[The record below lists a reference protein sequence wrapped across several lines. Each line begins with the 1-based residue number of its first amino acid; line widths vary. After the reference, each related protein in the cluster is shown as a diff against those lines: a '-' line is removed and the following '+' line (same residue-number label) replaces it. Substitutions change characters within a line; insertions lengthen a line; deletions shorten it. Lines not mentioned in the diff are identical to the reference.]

1 MTRNGLSSAVGE
13 RGWLPEAG
21 PVVCCVSA
29 DDALREECARVAAV
43 AGVEFEGVRSADDAP
58 GLWHRADV
66 VLLGPDVAELP
77 PQRRSSSVLVGRSA
91 QRRELWQRAAT
102 LGIDHVA
109 ELPDAADWLVEFL
122 SRRSAETPAG
132 NVLGVLGGCGGSG
145 ASTTASLLSG
155 AAALAGTE
163 TLLVDGDRLA
173 GGLEASVAADPAEGL
188 RWPDLAS
195 ASGAINPLQ
204 LADSLPR
211 VGGVAL
217 LSWPAGPGRAIQ
229 VPPSAIAV
237 VLEAARTAF
246 DLVVVDVGR
255 GREGLEDFAWTS
267 DRLLVMVPGTLG
279 GALSAAQLLHELPPV
294 AVGAVIR
301 GRTAE
306 GIDAEQLAELVGCP
320 LVGQVP
326 HLRRVAPA
334 ADAGRLMELAR
345 VRPIRNLARAVL
357 DGLPGGIPAD
367 QMDDDAA
374 LALGARLVQ
383 RGRRAVR

>member
-1 MTRNGLSSAVGE
+1 MTRNGLNSAAEE

-29 DDALREECARVAAV
+29 DDVLREECARVAAV
-43 AGVEFEGVRSADDAP
+43 AGVEFEGVRSAEDAP
-58 GLWHRADV
+58 GLWYRADL

-77 PQRRSSSVLVGRSA
+77 PQRRSSSVLVGRPA
-91 QRRELWQRAAT
+91 QRRELWQRAAS

-122 SRRSAETPAG
+122 SRRSAEGPAG
-132 NVLGVLGGCGGSG
+132 SVLGILGGCGGAG
-145 ASTTASLLSG
+145 ASTTASLVSG
-155 AAALAGTE
+155 AVALAGTE

-173 GGLEASVAADPAEGL
+173 GGLEASVAAEPGEGL

-195 ASGAINPLQ
+195 ASGAINPRQ

-211 VGGVAL
+211 VGDVGL
-217 LSWPAGPGRAIQ
+217 LSWPAAPGRAVQ
-229 VPPSAIAV
+229 VPPSAIAE

-246 DLVVVDVGR
+246 DLVVVDIGR

-267 DRLLVMVPGTLG
+267 DRLLVVVPGTLS

-294 AVGAVIR
+294 AVGAVVR

-320 LVGQVP
+320 LVGQIP
-326 HLRRVAPA
+326 HLRRAAPA

-345 VRPIRNLARAVL
+345 LRPVRSLARAVL
-357 DGLPGGIPAD
+357 DGLPDGRVAV
-367 QMDDDAA
+367 QVDDDAA

-383 RGRRAVR
+383 RGRRAAR